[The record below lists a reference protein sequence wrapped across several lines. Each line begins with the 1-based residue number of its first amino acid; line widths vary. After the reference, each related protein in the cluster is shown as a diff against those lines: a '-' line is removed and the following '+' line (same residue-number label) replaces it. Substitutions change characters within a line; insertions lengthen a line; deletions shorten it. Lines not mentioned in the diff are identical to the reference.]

1 MSVAH
6 DGSKA
11 NDGGNLSKQL
21 RYKLRTSLFVLNCGV
36 VVSKLTLVL
45 LPKIF

>member
-36 VVSKLTLVL
+36 
-45 LPKIF
+45 IQN

>member
-21 RYKLRTSLFVLNCGV
+21 RYKLRTSLFVLNCGE
-36 VVSKLTLVL
+36 KTKIRKDLVQ
-45 LPKIF
+45 